1 MTSYNRKQ
9 IIALHVFPNISRS
22 KENQTKKFGQLIEY
36 NIKKKFSENH
46 TQNAVEKLVSAL
58 FLKNQN

>member
-9 IIALHVFPNISRS
+9 IIALHVFPNMSRI

-36 NIKKKFSENH
+36 NIKVIFFQKTIHKMQWRN
-46 TQNAVEKLVSAL
+46 
-58 FLKNQN
+58 